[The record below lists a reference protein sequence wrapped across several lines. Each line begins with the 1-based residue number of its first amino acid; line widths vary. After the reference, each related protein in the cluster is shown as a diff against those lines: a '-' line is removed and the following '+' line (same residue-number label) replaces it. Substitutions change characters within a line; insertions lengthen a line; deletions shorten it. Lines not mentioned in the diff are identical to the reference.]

1 MERTGWHRINGEIS
15 FPDNSRA
22 ENIILISRT
31 LPWVA
36 RRTYKT
42 DRTVIL
48 LCTGGE
54 LSINVEMMPYVV
66 KENDLLIVMS
76 GSFLEYAAASKDFS
90 CSGVIL
96 PDKFLSTEDG
106 IDRKDSLSAYM
117 FITHNPIIPITDQD
131 AAASI
136 LNYIGMVRGLVE
148 HRHPYAEKIIRHLSV
163 AFFYGFGYYY
173 HNVGKLRCDSQDN
186 GTRLLYEFL
195 DLVGHHFRTERKVS
209 YYAMAMGLTPEY
221 LSLTVKSASGKTPK
235 EWIESFV
242 LSEAKVLLRNGAV
255 SILQISEI
263 LNFPN
268 QSFFGKFFKRLMGQS
283 PKTYR
288 ESLTESR
295 DFQP

>member
-1 MERTGWHRINGEIS
+1 MHS
-15 FPDNSRA
+15 KS
-22 ENIILISRT
+22 ENITLISGA

-36 RRTYKT
+36 GRTYKT

-54 LSINVEMMPYVV
+54 LSINVGMMPYVV
-66 KENDLLIVMS
+66 RNNDLLIVMS
-76 GSFLEYAAASKDFS
+76 GSFLEYAAVSEDFS

-96 PDKFLSTEDG
+96 PDKFLSSEDG

-117 FITHNPIIPITDQD
+117 YISQNPIIPITEQD

-148 HRHPYAEKIIRHLSV
+148 HRHPYAGKIIRHLSV

-173 HNVGKLRCDSQDN
+173 HNIGKLRYDTCDN

-195 DLVGHHFRTERKVS
+195 DLVGRNFRTERKVS
-209 YYAMAMGLTPEY
+209 YYAAEMGLTPEY
-221 LSLTVKSASGKTPK
+221 LSQTVRSASGKTPK

-255 SILQISEI
+255 SILQISEM

-283 PKTYR
+283 PKAYR
-288 ESLTESR
+288 ESLTNQEISSCKYVNLQQSESEFR
-295 DFQP
+295 L